1 MQYMT
6 ICLQK
11 IQGRPRMYD
20 QLLNNR
26 TLLPALERYAQDL
39 KDRHEL
45 WMEYLSQ
52 MRPGS
57 SPSQIASE
65 AGEIALKELED
76 SLPPVYPQDE
86 DGPLT
91 LDGAM
96 AFISRHTRPA

>member
-6 ICLQK
+6 ICFRM
-11 IQGRPRMYD
+11 IQDRPEMYD
-20 QLLNNR
+20 QLLNNGN
-26 TLLPALERYAQDL
+26 LLPTLKRHALDL

-45 WMEYLSQ
+45 WMEQLSQ
-52 MRPGS
+52 ARPDS

-76 SLPPVYPQDE
+76 SLPPVCPQEEDE
-86 DGPLT
+86 VLS

-96 AFISRHTRPA
+96 AFITRHMRPA